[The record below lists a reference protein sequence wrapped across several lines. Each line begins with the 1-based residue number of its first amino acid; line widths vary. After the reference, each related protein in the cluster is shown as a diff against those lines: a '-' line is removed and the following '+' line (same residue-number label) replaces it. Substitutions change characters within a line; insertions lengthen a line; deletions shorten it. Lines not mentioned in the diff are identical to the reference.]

1 MVSNFGCFDE
11 CCEKKSV
18 CGKFIVIKLANVAFF
33 LYLCSRNRFKL
44 HNTYQTIRNRSAN
57 HRDNKKITI
66 MKILLLTVLQSLF
79 ALLGQKTMNTD
90 FTITVQEHATQP
102 VSYTGTLTMHGEQF
116 ILEAFGTTSSYDGK
130 TLYSYNE
137 DANELTLS
145 TPTRDE
151 LYQANPLLFAQ
162 AMADACEVTEETR
175 QGVTTLTF
183 VPKER
188 VAIDL
193 ITMVVKRM
201 ANGDKQYAPAMITI
215 KEGLRT
221 TKVQFRNL
229 GYSDEV
235 VDFVQHA
242 EGAFVNDVR

>member
-1 MVSNFGCFDE
+1 
-11 CCEKKSV
+11 
-18 CGKFIVIKLANVAFF
+18 
-33 LYLCSRNRFKL
+33 
-44 HNTYQTIRNRSAN
+44 
-57 HRDNKKITI
+57 

-79 ALLGQKTMNTD
+79 ALLSEKTMNTD

-102 VSYTGTLTMHGEQF
+102 VTYTGTLTMHGEQF
-116 ILEAFGTTSSYDGK
+116 ILEAFGTLASYDGK
-130 TLYSYNE
+130 TLYTYNE

-145 TPTRDE
+145 NPTRDE

-193 ITMVVKRM
+193 ITMVVKRL
-201 ANGDKQYAPAMITI
+201 AKGDKQYAPATITI

-242 EGAFVNDVR
+242 EGAYVNDVR

>member
-1 MVSNFGCFDE
+1 MSKSINEVSISWDLVGR
-11 CCEKKSV
+11 CEKKMSLAKIYERKTCK
-18 CGKFIVIKLANVAFF
+18 CGIFF
-33 LYLCSRNRFKL
+33 VSL
-44 HNTYQTIRNRSAN
+44 QVRSAKWR
-57 HRDNKKITI
+57 HRYSPMHRHIKKFTK

-79 ALLGQKTMNTD
+79 ALLGEKTMNTD

-102 VSYTGTLTMHGEQF
+102 VTYTGTLTMHGEQF

-193 ITMVVKRM
+193 ITMVVKRL

>member
-33 LYLCSRNRFKL
+33 LYLCRCVRQNGWR
-44 HNTYQTIRNRSAN
+44 
-57 HRDNKKITI
+57 HRYSPHAPAHKKITK

-79 ALLGQKTMNTD
+79 ALLGEKTMNTD

-102 VSYTGTLTMHGEQF
+102 VTYTGTLTMHGEQF

>member
-1 MVSNFGCFDE
+1 
-11 CCEKKSV
+11 
-18 CGKFIVIKLANVAFF
+18 
-33 LYLCSRNRFKL
+33 
-44 HNTYQTIRNRSAN
+44 
-57 HRDNKKITI
+57 

-79 ALLGQKTMNTD
+79 ALLGEKTMNTD

-102 VSYTGTLTMHGEQF
+102 VTYTGTLAVRRLF
-116 ILEAFGTTSSYDGK
+116 LLPRAFGRRGRGN
-130 TLYSYNE
+130 L
-137 DANELTLS
+137 
-145 TPTRDE
+145 
-151 LYQANPLLFAQ
+151 PLDHPADRVGNVLRAL
-162 AMADACEVTEETR
+162 ADACEVTEETR

-193 ITMVVKRM
+193 ITMVVKRLT
-201 ANGDKQYAPAMITI
+201 NGDKQYAPATITI

-242 EGAFVNDVR
+242 EGAYVNDVR